1 MLLLLLDLDSTNVR
15 QVWTRVLFLEDLRVL
30 LYLNIRAFRLLRQHQ
45 CISNFAG
52 IDDAS
57 KILFRRSDVSTN
69 LFALWLRLILAS
81 SLVRLILDAFAIFV
95 KWKCLIWFFFIRKEK
110 GDERKEDDKRSEVED
125 EIWETGYER
134 ERRKKEANGEEG

>member
-95 KWKCLIWFFFIRKEK
+95 K
-110 GDERKEDDKRSEVED
+110 
-125 EIWETGYER
+125 
-134 ERRKKEANGEEG
+134 